1 MDENYIILVQRH
13 FRIKKIEKAIKI
25 LKFDK
30 KVVENNTFEEFIDL
44 IVDKKVLSLTNY
56 ILTKIT
62 RVSNFGEKNILTPNN
77 FLSAFVI
84 CGYPNDVLEGETSTP
99 LIKRVTSSR
108 NLNNLAIKKA
118 KQVVQSFDT
127 FLYTK
132 LTKFQ
137 IDKFSKLLTDYKDI
151 FDAWKLNDY
160 EQFIHKLTVSYYEVE
175 SMIQEILSEG
185 EGETPSP
192 PTNETTVPPSNEVSH
207 SMGGEGVPP
216 SNEVPHSMGG
226 EGVSPSTIMAMCL
239 ERQDDIINK
248 IIYLNGQEYFNNYKH
263 EEITLDESVQKQ
275 IKDTLHAA
283 FWDLFK
289 SELDS
294 SPPVHDRLFQLLEEL
309 RDTFC
314 NFVPNRK
321 DIQEE
326 IYENIDVKLI
336 KNMIENNAFDDD
348 NLYKLSTYI
357 ISLIKKFQP
366 PVMDEDIDNWEQG
379 MLEQFKEKF
388 EYSEFLITFFQ
399 SVFNMLES
407 IIIYAK
413 KASED
418 LSEMESHTQM

>member
-1 MDENYIILVQRH
+1 
-13 FRIKKIEKAIKI
+13 
-25 LKFDK
+25 
-30 KVVENNTFEEFIDL
+30 
-44 IVDKKVLSLTNY
+44 
-56 ILTKIT
+56 
-62 RVSNFGEKNILTPNN
+62 
-77 FLSAFVI
+77 
-84 CGYPNDVLEGETSTP
+84 
-99 LIKRVTSSR
+99 
-108 NLNNLAIKKA
+108 
-118 KQVVQSFDT
+118 
-127 FLYTK
+127 
-132 LTKFQ
+132 
-137 IDKFSKLLTDYKDI
+137 
-151 FDAWKLNDY
+151 
-160 EQFIHKLTVSYYEVE
+160 
-175 SMIQEILSEG
+175 
-185 EGETPSP
+185 
-192 PTNETTVPPSNEVSH
+192 
-207 SMGGEGVPP
+207 
-216 SNEVPHSMGG
+216 
-226 EGVSPSTIMAMCL
+226 MAMCL